1 MRRLLS
7 LLFIVLGLSA
17 TAQNISPAMQKAVE
31 ICKNLSNSIDTVS
44 TASLK
49 AANIKLKAAGIRDF
63 SDIWLVK
70 GKDLD
75 VDGHFIFDE
84 EFVDSLINNRLI
96 IKFAARYLKKRTL
109 RGSFGTQGGIKMTT
123 KALKAG
129 EKAVWKTLNRNVAE
143 YALVAEPGGTFT
155 MTIRDA
161 KGRALYSETA
171 KNKQGASVRMA
182 RLQLPAKRMEL
193 FIEIINTGRSDAS
206 FALLGN

>member
-1 MRRLLS
+1 M
-7 LLFIVLGLSA
+7 
-17 TAQNISPAMQKAVE
+17 AQTMSPAMQKAVE
-31 ICKNLSNSIDTVS
+31 ICKNLSASIGTVA

-49 AANIKLKAAGIRDF
+49 AANSELKAAKIAEF

-70 GKDLD
+70 GKDLSA
-75 VDGHFIFDE
+75 DGHFIFDE
-84 EFVDSLINNRLI
+84 EFVDSLINNRQI
-96 IKFAARYLKKRTL
+96 IKFAGRYLKKRTL

-123 KALKAG
+123 RALKAG

-161 KGRALYSETA
+161 KGRALYSETE
-171 KNKQGASVRMA
+171 KNKQGADVRVA

-193 FIEIINTGRSDAS
+193 FIEIVNTGRNDAS